1 MKSFQVITDSTSDVE
16 LSYRNEYGL
25 DYVQMVFSIAG
36 REYPAS
42 LDWEELSASDY
53 YNLMRNG
60 NRATTGLVNAVEFSN
75 KFEKYLSKGL
85 DVLYISCSSRLSGS
99 LNNAKIVAAELMDK
113 YPNNKVICFD
123 SLRSNYSQGM
133 MALDAAML
141 ANKGKSIDEA
151 ARELSIHRLRYQ
163 TYATVDSLE
172 WLRKAGRVKA
182 SSAFF
187 GNLFG
192 VKPIIVGDAAGN
204 NYAFKKIR
212 GRKQSLEALAKIVD
226 ERIINRNEATVFI
239 EHADCLEDALFLK
252 DLIIDMVNPKKINIS
267 NVGPIIGATVG
278 PNSITVNFYGEK
290 VTILG
295 E

>member
-25 DYVQMVFSIAG
+25 DYVQMVFNIAG

-60 NRATTGLVNAVEFSN
+60 NRATTGLVNAAEFSN

-151 ARELSIHRLRYQ
+151 VRELSIHRLRYQ

-252 DLIIDMVNPKKINIS
+252 NLIIEKVNPKKINIS

>member
-25 DYVQMVFSIAG
+25 DYVQMVFNIAG

-60 NRATTGLVNAVEFSN
+60 NRATTGLVNAAEFSN

-151 ARELSIHRLRYQ
+151 VRELSIHRLRYQ

-252 DLIIDMVNPKKINIS
+252 NLIIEKVNPKNINIS

>member
-42 LDWEELSASDY
+42 LVWEELSASDY

-226 ERIINRNEATVFI
+226 ERIINRKEATVFI

-252 DLIIDMVNPKKINIS
+252 DLIIDMVNPINELKI
-267 NVGPIIGATVG
+267 
-278 PNSITVNFYGEK
+278 SIY
-290 VTILG
+290 
-295 E
+295 

>member
-42 LDWEELSASDY
+42 LDWEELSASNY

-60 NRATTGLVNAVEFSN
+60 NRATTGLVNAAEFSN

-141 ANKGKSIDEA
+141 ANKGKSVDEA

-226 ERIINRNEATVFI
+226 ERIINRKEATVFI

>member
-226 ERIINRNEATVFI
+226 ERIINRKEATVFI

>member
-25 DYVQMVFSIAG
+25 DYVQMVFNIAG

-60 NRATTGLVNAVEFSN
+60 NRATTGLVNAAEFSN

-252 DLIIDMVNPKKINIS
+252 NLIIEKVNPKKINIS

>member
-25 DYVQMVFSIAG
+25 DYVQMVFNIAG

-60 NRATTGLVNAVEFSN
+60 NRATTGLVNAAEFSN

-141 ANKGKSIDEA
+141 ANNGKSIDEA
-151 ARELSIHRLRYQ
+151 VRELSIHRLKYQ

-239 EHADCLEDALFLK
+239 EHADCLDDALFLK
-252 DLIIDMVNPKKINIS
+252 NLIIEKVNPKKINIS

>member
-25 DYVQMVFSIAG
+25 DYVKMVFSIAG
-36 REYPAS
+36 REYAAS
-42 LDWEELSASDY
+42 LDWDELSAADY
-53 YNLMRNG
+53 YDLMRKG
-60 NRATTGLVNAVEFSN
+60 NRATTGLVNAAEFSN
-75 KFEKYLSKGL
+75 KFEKYLSLGL
-85 DVLYISCSSRLSGS
+85 DVLYISCSSKLSGS

-113 YPNNKVICFD
+113 YPNNKIICFD

-151 ARELSIHRLRYQ
+151 VRELSIHRLRYQ

-212 GRKQSLEALAKIVD
+212 GRKQSLEALARIVD
-226 ERIINRNEATVFI
+226 EKIINRNEATVFI

-252 DLIIDMVNPKKINIS
+252 DLIIEKVNPKKINIS

-278 PNSITVNFYGEK
+278 PNSITINFYGEK